1 MADIAEINTDTVVIP
16 DIVDAPPSTAP
27 PVAPPKNKDGRPPGS
42 KNKKPADIP
51 VPEDPPPKQPPKP
64 VESPPDSDPTRRRP
78 AKRKSRTRVIVLSS
92 SESEDAPPPV
102 RVVRKP
108 RATPH
113 PVADDS
119 TDEEPPPTPRCI
131 LPRQSRQPRRFEPDV
146 RAQHQQHL
154 DARRA
159 TYDGY
164 FRHLH

>member
-1 MADIAEINTDTVVIP
+1 MADIAEINTDIIP
-16 DIVDAPPSTAP
+16 DIVDSPPTSTVPLA
-27 PVAPPKNKDGRPPGS
+27 APPKNKVGRPPGS

-51 VPEDPPPKQPPKP
+51 VPEDPPPPPKP
-64 VESPPDSDPTRRRP
+64 VEAAPEPTPRRP

-108 RATPH
+108 RAAPPS
-113 PVADDS
+113 PVLDDS
-119 TDEEPPPTPRCI
+119 TDEEPPPTPRCL

-164 FRHLH
+164 FQHLR